1 METDKSVKKLYS
13 PGQVSAA
20 SFFGGPLAA
29 IFTLYKNF
37 VTLGNINKAKN
48 TLVVGSLLTFL
59 SLFIIPFL
67 PEDFP
72 NIAISVE
79 YTASAASVATQYQMK
94 KIDIAESD
102 IYSFQSNWKVL
113 GLSLVSIILF
123 LCLVIAIG
131 LSLDSAGYI
140 DLNE

>member
-1 METDKSVKKLYS
+1 M
-13 PGQVSAA
+13 
-20 SFFGGPLAA
+20 
-29 IFTLYKNF
+29 
-37 VTLGNINKAKN
+37 
-48 TLVVGSLLTFL
+48 
-59 SLFIIPFL
+59 
-67 PEDFP
+67 
-72 NIAISVE
+72 AISVG